1 MKSRRPSGFTLI
13 EVIVAIVLSAIAMAA
28 ILPLLGNVFLLSH
41 EPRQQL
47 HEAFALQSA
56 MDELV
61 VWHRENIQT
70 ADLGPLVAH
79 VDDHFPRNG
88 VVAQRAYIE
97 FIGETESSTAKA
109 DLLKVTLRNSL
120 GETLVRLFTV
130 PL

>member
-1 MKSRRPSGFTLI
+1 MKMHRPSGFTLI

-28 ILPLLGNVFLLSH
+28 ILPLLGNVFLMAH
-41 EPRQQL
+41 EPREQL

-61 VWHRENIQT
+61 VWHRENIHS
-70 ADLGPLVAH
+70 ADLGPFVAH

-88 VVAQRAYIE
+88 VTAQRGYIE
-97 FIGETESSTAKA
+97 FIGEAESATSATN
-109 DLLKVTLRNSL
+109 LFKVTLQNSL